1 MRKIATALLAV
12 LLGLVLFS
20 ACKPATFQVTLKNGY
35 AEDEIIE
42 VDDGDEFT
50 LPDIERDDYI
60 LLGWTEEGEDEILP
74 AGEKVVIKGPV
85 VYIAQWEAVVE
96 KVTIIFKDGEN
107 TLDTKQ
113 IEKGAE
119 LTFPECEATHA
130 GQAFD
135 GWLFNE
141 KVYKNGE
148 KLTVTVGGEAV
159 AQWKAIEYTVLFVK
173 DGETVKTET
182 LYYGD
187 MPSAPEMQ
195 DEIVDESTIRV
206 FKGWTPEIAAVDDNQ
221 TYTAVY
227 EEQARLYAISFPEN
241 EYVEFLNAEGEA
253 VTQATREYNQ
263 AYTFTVRAFAGVRT
277 ENMRVLCNGE
287 ELTAQDGVYSAPFA
301 AETEIAVEG
310 AYFAEYRIDFTASHA
325 IYRAEKPETV
335 VYGSVITVYAV
346 GDEWYTD
353 VAPVVTYAGEA
364 VEASGTENIEGTDYY
379 VYEISADR
387 NGTVSITGVEDI
399 IPVTF
404 VDLNGEETKAD
415 WSISKGGIGILNDI
429 FYVNTWGSFL
439 LNGTTKLY
447 SVPYVYDS
455 NYDTFVALTGES
467 LDSYFVEQ
475 AEGEAIA
482 QALADTP
489 LYPEKGAENVYHLI
503 YYYVGEDES
512 GSGTDTEYSATI
524 GFMSPIGSDNFRY
537 FIEGVSDDWVSCFYE
552 RAQNSV
558 NQANFF
564 ELCNADAWNNPTVK
578 FGEGAV
584 VYLAMNY
591 DGTLPEFTNI
601 YTGKTLTAQTWQ
613 VNGEQVLCYKIVVTQ
628 DGNWYE
634 CEMDTVMH
642 TITFDPLEDEKEEY
656 DFYTMRGYT
665 PAANVSIRDGD
676 SWTFQISYNLDKTTI
691 LDWFEKQSDGTY
703 LIKEG
708 KTPFEFLSSYDVEYT
723 YKTNVLGEYDS
734 FLEVYVTLKN
744 IVDDVTV
751 KAYCESNY
759 AEFLFKIEEG
769 YTIYVDDVAVT
780 GEVGET
786 VTANVK
792 YYSLIRLVPDEGTRF
807 IDING
812 DSRIAYYY
820 FNADGESEQYENYSF
835 GVAGDGSYAYFEFS
849 EFYLSWYSPV
859 DSSKPVEFLGIM
871 QGTHIA
877 THAEKYCASSD
888 GLNNIT
894 FPDGK
899 TVGADVNN
907 VFSLKVKLPFG
918 HYPVLYIE
926 YADRL
931 DESFYAYQ
939 ANSTAQEGSYSVFTF
954 EVGSI
959 TSDFNWYLGLEAN
972 EYDITV
978 HYGEESETVTL
989 THGQI
994 LADAEALRKS
1004 YEGTL
1009 EGQKGVFTVIGWST
1023 EEGGDQNV
1031 LLVAGPDELWAVTE
1045 FTPYSVTFGE
1055 SGYLTLADA
1064 LKDLDDSSEG
1074 NLDLLWGT
1082 TQELKS
1088 GDFTLPAGVTLRLP
1102 YAENAYGRKLAEL
1115 SDSPS
1120 IFYADESKG
1129 TVMLAIGEQA
1139 TLTVYGTVSVGGIVG
1154 YPQSARPYQGQ
1165 TAADYAILQSD
1176 GQIVVEQGGLLEVNG
1191 YITGEGRV
1199 TLKSGAT
1206 SRLPFIV
1213 KDYRGGTNSSNVYSK
1228 GCVPFNV
1235 YEMPNI
1241 QTEYVIHYGASEQAY
1256 AMLYALETF
1265 NNAVIEAIGAN
1276 GILRV
1281 NEGGYIVKHTTQID
1295 NPRYSESTKAY
1306 EPVKEF
1312 RTTLD
1317 IYGGGSDGAMELD
1330 LGMTVISTETMT
1342 LGIPYTYSSITLH
1355 DGEYNL
1361 YNMYKIMPGA
1371 TLKVSEDA
1379 KLTFAAQN
1387 IGEKSYQGSV
1397 IVYEDTFAED
1407 TAGLPPLISNKQL
1420 IYPAQPN
1427 GIQEG
1432 GKFIV
1437 NGTLEIRGKMGG
1449 EILTEVAGAK
1459 IFVYASDANLT
1470 VSSREAAWFSTTEF
1484 TVTYEQTS
1492 AAVVN
1497 TESGEKALTMGA
1509 IYTSVEGGFWK

>member
-325 IYRAEKPETV
+325 TYRAEKPETV

-364 VEASGTENIEGTDYY
+364 VETSGTENIEGTDYY

-415 WSISKGGIGILNDI
+415 WSISKGGIGMNGDL
-429 FYVNTWGSFL
+429 FYVSVWSSYL
-439 LNGTTKLY
+439 LNGTTSLY
-447 SVPYVYDS
+447 EIPYVYDS
-455 NYDTFVALTGES
+455 DYNTFVALTSETW
-467 LDSYFVEQ
+467 DSYFMEQ
-475 AEGEAIA
+475 ADGEAIA
-482 QALADTP
+482 QALAGTP
-489 LYPEKGAENVYHLI
+489 LYPEKGAENVYHFI
-503 YYYVGEDES
+503 YYYVGEDN
-512 GSGTDTEYSATI
+512 SGTDNEADLTVSVMPPVGAQDLRYFVEGTDNKWVTAFYEHKLE
-524 GFMSPIGSDNFRY
+524 SDNRANLYQLHKENKQKAY
-537 FIEGVSDDWVSCFYE
+537 FAEG
-552 RAQNSV
+552 
-558 NQANFF
+558 
-564 ELCNADAWNNPTVK
+564 TVI
-578 FGEGAV
+578 
-584 VYLAMNY
+584 YLAMTY
-591 DGTLPEFTNI
+591 DGTLPELTNI
-601 YTGKTLTAQTWQ
+601 STGEKIAAQTWR
-613 VNGEQVLCYKIVVTQ
+613 VNGEGVLCYKIVVTK
-628 DGNWYE
+628 DGNSYE
-634 CEMDTVMH
+634 CDMENTH
-642 TITFDPLEDEKEEY
+642 TITVMYPDDGRDEY
-656 DFYTMRGYT
+656 TFYNLYGDSL
-665 PAANVSIRDGD
+665 AENILIRDGD
-676 SWTFQISYNLDKTTI
+676 TWTFRISYNIKMANALD
-691 LDWFEKQSDGTY
+691 LFEKQADGTY
-703 LIKEG
+703 KIKAGE
-708 KTPFEFLSSYDVEYT
+708 TPFEFLSSYEVEYS
-723 YKTNVLGEYDS
+723 YYTNAPGQYDS
-734 FLEVYVTLKN
+734 FLYVYVTLKN
-744 IVDDVTV
+744 VSDDITIKVNN
-751 KAYCESNY
+751 ESRS
-759 AEFLFKIEEG
+759 AEFSFTIEEG
-769 YTIYVDDVAVT
+769 YTIYIDDVAVT

-786 VTANVK
+786 VTAIVK
-792 YYSLIRLVPDEGTRF
+792 YYSLIRLVPNEGTRF
-807 IDING
+807 IDINS
-812 DSRIAYYY
+812 DSRIVYYY
-820 FNADGESEQYENYSF
+820 MKDGVSTKYQSYAFDVAD
-835 GVAGDGSYAYFEFS
+835 DGSYAYYEGS
-849 EFYLSWYSPV
+849 AYSFYTPIDTSIPV
-859 DSSKPVEFLGIM
+859 QFLDIM
-871 QGTHIA
+871 LATHVA

-959 TSDFNWYLGLEAN
+959 ISDFNWYLGLEAN

-1023 EEGGDQNV
+1023 EEGGDQNI

-1129 TVMLAIGEQA
+1129 TVMLTIGEQA

-1213 KDYRGGTNSSNVYSK
+1213 KDYRGGTNSSNVYSE

-1420 IYPAQPN
+1420 VYPAQPN

-1432 GKFIV
+1432 GKFII